1 MDTIARCEKTLLGS
15 NVVGV
20 RMRHGQ
26 GLELFLLRK
35 SGNLVEM
42 GIRKEE
48 RKDKSL
54 KTRECSRG
62 CDGEPLCKG
71 ERGEPAQE

>member
-1 MDTIARCEKTLLGS
+1 
-15 NVVGV
+15 
-20 RMRHGQ
+20 MRYVQ
-26 GLELFLLRK
+26 GLELFVLSK

-54 KTRECSRG
+54 QTRECSRR

-71 ERGEPAQE
+71 EMGFLAQE